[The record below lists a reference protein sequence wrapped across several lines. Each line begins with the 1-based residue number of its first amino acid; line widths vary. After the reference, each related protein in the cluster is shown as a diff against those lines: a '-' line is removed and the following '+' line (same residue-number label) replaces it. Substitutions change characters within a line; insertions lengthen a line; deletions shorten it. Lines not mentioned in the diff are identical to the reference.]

1 MIDKNNDQIVCF
13 NEFSEMFKSMDLDYT
28 LPELKSL
35 FDAID
40 SSRNDQIS
48 YNELLNYVR
57 ESKREEE
64 RIKRLKFLT
73 ERTESIQYRYK
84 FYIN

>member
-1 MIDKNNDQIVCF
+1 
-13 NEFSEMFKSMDLDYT
+13 MDLAYST
-28 LPELKSL
+28 TELKTL

-40 SSRNDQIS
+40 TSGNDQIT

-57 ESKREEE
+57 EAKREEE

-73 ERTESIQYRYK
+73 ERTETIQ
-84 FYIN
+84 